1 MATSREL
8 REQLIQA
15 VAGRYDIGREL
26 GHGGMS
32 VVFEAT
38 DLRVQQPVALKVL
51 LPEIALP
58 VGPER
63 FHREIQFLRQL
74 RHSNIVPVL
83 DASETGPLLFFTMP
97 QIRGE
102 TLGELIA
109 RDGPVSLDRTLAI
122 ARQIAAAL
130 DYAHGMN
137 ILHRDIKPANILL
150 DGGRALVC
158 DFGVA
163 RAIERAGGERIS
175 SSGMLLGTAGY
186 MSPEQGQGRQDL
198 DHRCDLYAFGCVLFE
213 MLAGEPAFT
222 GPSARAIVA
231 RQAAGESRQLRVV
244 RPDTPSRVEAAI
256 QRALAPDRALRPASA
271 GEVMQLL
278 EG

>member
-8 REQLIQA
+8 REQLINA

-38 DLRVQQPVALKVL
+38 DLRLQQPVALKVL

-74 RHSNIVPVL
+74 RHPNIVPVL
-83 DASETGPLLFFTMP
+83 DVGETGPLLFFTMP

-102 TLGELIA
+102 TLRELIS

-122 ARQIAAAL
+122 ARQVAAAL
-130 DYAHGMN
+130 DHAHGVN
-137 ILHRDIKPANILL
+137 ILHRDIKPENILL
-150 DGGRALVC
+150 DGERALVC

-163 RAIERAGGERIS
+163 RAIEQAGGERIS
-175 SSGMLLGTAGY
+175 SSGMLLGTPGY
-186 MSPEQGQGRQDL
+186 MSPEQAQGRQDL
-198 DHRCDLYAFGCVLFE
+198 DHRCDIYAFGCVLFE

-222 GPSARAIVA
+222 GPSAQAIVA
-231 RQAAGESRQLRVV
+231 RQAAGEVRSLLVV
-244 RPDTPSRVEAAI
+244 RPDLPPPVSVAIQHAMDRARSARPESAAAI
-256 QRALAPDRALRPASA
+256 LTMLQ
-271 GEVMQLL
+271 G
-278 EG
+278 